1 MQRRRKRNSK
11 QNEERWLIT
20 YSDLITLLL
29 IFFIIM
35 YAMSSISQAK
45 LQTLSQSLQAA
56 LKQSDKIPLEHMGST
71 SLISA
76 ANAQNKGNKAPVADN
91 KENQS
96 LDNLYQTV
104 QQYIQ
109 QHHLQGNV
117 SIVNEQRGV
126 QITLKDVVLFDTGE
140 ATIKPGAQKLLQGL
154 IPFFTK
160 LPNPIVIEGYTD
172 NQPITTSQFP
182 SNWELSSARA
192 IGVVRF
198 IASNGVAPDR
208 LSGVG
213 YGQYHNLKPNDN
225 AADRQANRRVNIV
238 ILRQGLNPGTFA
250 ASNSQ
255 NSTSGSQDGTSGSQ
269 FGTADGLS
277 QRNSTSAN

>member
-1 MQRRRKRNSK
+1 MQRRRKHDSN

-35 YAMSSISQAK
+35 YAMSSVNQIK
-45 LQTLSQSLQAA
+45 LQTLSESLQSA
-56 LKQSDKIPLEHMGST
+56 LKKSDKIPLDHMGNT
-71 SLISA
+71 ALLNA
-76 ANAQNKGNKAPVADN
+76 ANAHNQGNKAPVANN

-109 QHHLQGNV
+109 QHNLQGNV
-117 SIVNEQRGV
+117 SILNEQRGV
-126 QITLKDVVLFDTGE
+126 QITLKDVVLFDTGQ
-140 ATIKPGAQKLLQGL
+140 AAIKPGAQKLLQGL
-154 IPFFTK
+154 IPFFRK

-172 NQPITTSQFP
+172 DQPINTAAFP

-192 IGVVRF
+192 VGVVRF
-198 IASNGVAPDR
+198 IAGNGVTPER

-225 AADRQANRRVNIV
+225 DIDRQANRRVNIV
-238 ILRQGLNPGTFA
+238 ILREGLSPGTYA
-250 ASNSQ
+250 ASAPQGNAKSSNSP
-255 NSTSGSQDGTSGSQ
+255 
-269 FGTADGLS
+269 
-277 QRNSTSAN
+277 AN